1 MKYISIIIILFF
13 SLSAY
18 SLDINEAIKSTIE
31 NNPKVKIAI
40 EKLNESKELIE
51 NAQGKK
57 LPSLTGTISGT
68 YANSDSSTTT
78 GSSTAETLTDK
89 YKISLTQN
97 IFDGGNNNLEITRSK
112 ILYDNEIIYFKKTIQ
127 NLILT
132 AINGYLTV
140 ISYEKSLDANKK
152 NFDSVSRFLEET
164 NTRFDLGSA
173 TLYDLQNAESA
184 YALAETSLFT
194 AQQNYDV
201 SKIIFKRIV
210 GLEAFNLEEIV
221 DFSKDLKL
229 NMIID
234 KTLMNNY
241 DLLLLN
247 NEILN
252 NKILLQ
258 KEKNSNKLSLDLS
271 ASAEYSDAGRIDNGT
286 EKTNGTIGLTLTI
299 PIFQQNIDKS
309 DIRKQQSQ
317 LLQAEIS
324 YQDTI
329 EEIQIQA
336 SNLFKDYLVSKSN
349 IASNVKRI
357 KSIQTSLDSIKEEYN
372 IGTKTITELIEA
384 ETELLTVNVN
394 YYSSRKDFIL
404 NYFNILALEGS
415 IIELFDQYLPNYN

>member
-112 ILYDNEIIYFKKTIQ
+112 ILYDNELLYFKKTIQ
-127 NLILT
+127 DLILT

-184 YALAETSLFT
+184 YALAETNLFT

-210 GLEAFNLEEIV
+210 GLEAFNLEEVV

-234 KTLMNNY
+234 KALMNNY

>member
-127 NLILT
+127 DLILT

>member
-1 MKYISIIIILFF
+1 MKYILIIIILFF

-127 NLILT
+127 DLILT

-210 GLEAFNLEEIV
+210 GLEAFNLEEVV

>member
-1 MKYISIIIILFF
+1 
-13 SLSAY
+13 
-18 SLDINEAIKSTIE
+18 
-31 NNPKVKIAI
+31 
-40 EKLNESKELIE
+40 
-51 NAQGKK
+51 
-57 LPSLTGTISGT
+57 
-68 YANSDSSTTT
+68 
-78 GSSTAETLTDK
+78 
-89 YKISLTQN
+89 
-97 IFDGGNNNLEITRSK
+97 
-112 ILYDNEIIYFKKTIQ
+112 
-127 NLILT
+127 
-132 AINGYLTV
+132 
-140 ISYEKSLDANKK
+140 
-152 NFDSVSRFLEET
+152 
-164 NTRFDLGSA
+164 
-173 TLYDLQNAESA
+173 
-184 YALAETSLFT
+184 
-194 AQQNYDV
+194 
-201 SKIIFKRIV
+201 
-210 GLEAFNLEEIV
+210 LEEIV

>member
-127 NLILT
+127 DLILT

-184 YALAETSLFT
+184 YALAETNLFS

-210 GLEAFNLEEIV
+210 GLEAFNLEEVV

>member
-112 ILYDNEIIYFKKTIQ
+112 ILYDNELLYFKKTIQ
-127 NLILT
+127 DLILT

-184 YALAETSLFT
+184 YALAETNLFT

-210 GLEAFNLEEIV
+210 GLEAFNLEEVV

-234 KTLMNNY
+234 KALMNNY

-415 IIELFDQYLPNYN
+415 IIELFNQYLPNYN